1 MEEAKAE
8 KTMNGECSHK
18 NLKALAI
25 SPNERT
31 GI

>member
-8 KTMNGECSHK
+8 KTMNGECSHE
-18 NLKALAI
+18 NLKAHVI
-25 SPNERT
+25 SLTECM